1 MDEIKGQIIRN
12 GEKSVKKKHPV
23 LYAYLK
29 RIVIVLLVLIMGFTI
44 FQQVTG
50 RTRIFEMGLSF
61 IITPVQNLVST
72 VMHEF
77 SAYLYRL
84 KLRGNIEYEYNQLKA
99 QNDELILRTILYEEL
114 EEENNQLRALLGEYE
129 TRATMNPI
137 LARVIA
143 SETGNYF
150 STFTIN
156 KGSIDGVDSQM
167 AVITAQGLIGYVYEV
182 YPTTSKVITIIDDQ
196 ASLAALI
203 ESSRDQGAIKGTL
216 GSTGEPLCRMYYLSA
231 DSVPRPGDRVIT
243 SGVGVSF
250 PKGLLIGY
258 VRESTRAIEDNK
270 HYIVVEPAADFE
282 HVENVLVLRYYAEIE
297 EMPDNYNNTEVI
309 LAPVATARPQAV
321 IEEER
326 LNAST
331 PVPLPDAP
339 GAPTASPQME
349 VLDVMI
355 DEEAMGDSAGRYATP
370 TPEPTEEPIETPTP
384 TPTPPSDL
392 PSESEDP
399 DLYLE
404 EDEPA
409 EFPEDF

>member
-1 MDEIKGQIIRN
+1 MKN
-12 GEKSVKKKHPV
+12 SKHPF
-23 LYAYLK
+23 LYALIRK
-29 RIVIVLLVLIMGFTI
+29 VIAFLLLAL
-44 FQQVTG
+44 
-50 RTRIFEMGLSF
+50 MGLTIYEQSSGSLF
-61 IITPVQNLVST
+61 SPESTLARLITPVQGLVSKAT
-72 VMHEF
+72 QSV
-77 SAYLYRL
+77 SGYLYRV
-84 KLRGNIEYEYNQLKA
+84 KLRSNIEYEYNQLKA
-99 QNDELILRTILYEEL
+99 QNDELVLRSLLYEEL
-114 EEENNQLRALLGEYE
+114 EEENTRLRALLGEYE
-129 TRATMNPI
+129 TREEMNPV

-143 SETGNYF
+143 SESGNYF

-156 KGSIDGVDSQM
+156 KGKKDGVDTQM
-167 AVITAQGLIGYVYEV
+167 AVITSEGLIGYTYEV
-182 YPTTSKVITIIDDQ
+182 FDSTSKVITVIDDQ

-282 HVENVLVLRYYAEIE
+282 HIEDVLVLRYYAEVE
-297 EMPDNYNNTEVI
+297 EMPENYDNTEVI
-309 LAPVATARPQAV
+309 VAPIATARPQAV

-339 GAPTASPQME
+339 GRVTPSPTPQ
-349 VLDVMI
+349 VVDFIV
-355 DEEAMGDSAGRYATP
+355 DDEAMGDSAELYVQATP
-370 TPEPTEEPIETPTP
+370 TPMPEPTP
-384 TPTPPSDL
+384 
-392 PSESEDP
+392 
-399 DLYLE
+399 
-404 EDEPA
+404 EPA
-409 EFPEDF
+409 LDDEWADDEGFPEDF

>member
-1 MDEIKGQIIRN
+1 M
-12 GEKSVKKKHPV
+12 KKKHPV

-29 RIVIVLLVLIMGFTI
+29 RIVIVLLVLIMGVTI

-339 GAPTASPQME
+339 GAPTASPQLE

-355 DEEAMGDSAGRYATP
+355 DEEAMGDSAVRYATP
-370 TPEPTEEPIETPTP
+370 TPEPTKEPIETPTP

-392 PSESEDP
+392 PSESEDS